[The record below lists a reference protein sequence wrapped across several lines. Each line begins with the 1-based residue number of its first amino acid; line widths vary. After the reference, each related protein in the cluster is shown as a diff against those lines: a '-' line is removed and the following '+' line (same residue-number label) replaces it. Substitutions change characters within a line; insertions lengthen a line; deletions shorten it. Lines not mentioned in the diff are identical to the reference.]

1 MHFSTS
7 QQLYD
12 LIFDNLNVGVRKKV
26 GKFFVP
32 SNGAISWRE
41 FLVDPEK
48 QWEKGYSAYELAN
61 CWEDANNLPPC
72 VEKVFKQSQLPLFND
87 VDVLYGFPEYKV
99 PLPGG
104 STSSQNDL
112 YVLAKTN
119 NELLTIMVE
128 RKVSEPFGETV
139 ASWLG
144 DNPSY
149 GKRKRLEYLL
159 SILGLDEGSVLNK
172 RYQLIHRAASA
183 LLEANNVN
191 AKNSLVLV
199 HSFNKTGKWF
209 EDYAEFVKLFNI
221 SPKKDKI
228 VGPVEL
234 NGINLY
240 FGWVTG
246 EDVTNTKDY
255 YYSLFSTERARKLA
269 EEVDNYIYNKSP
281 YKDEVEDYHDRY
293 KNGVRTDCIEYV
305 SKKGTYKFATITAAR
320 KVCFVF
326 HLGKILHTERA
337 KKVQKE
343 IDELLGHVYEKSD
356 RGRLTP
362 GEVYIRLEWVENL
375 EQITRFIDIAYEL
388 RLQK

>member
-1 MHFSTS
+1 M
-7 QQLYD
+7 
-12 LIFDNLNVGVRKKV
+12 

-32 SNGAISWRE
+32 SKGAISWRE
-41 FLVDPEK
+41 FLADPEK
-48 QWEKGYSAYELAN
+48 QWKKGYSAYELAN
-61 CWEDANNLPPC
+61 CWEAADKLPSC
-72 VEKVFKQSQLPLFND
+72 VETVFKQSQLPLFND

-104 STSSQNDL
+104 GASSQNDL
-112 YVLAKTN
+112 YVLAKAN

-128 RKVSEPFGETV
+128 GKVSEPFGETV

-144 DNPSY
+144 DNPSH
-149 GKRKRLEYLL
+149 GKRNRLENLL

-172 RYQLIHRAASA
+172 RYQLIHRAVSA
-183 LLEANNVN
+183 LLEAKNVN
-191 AKNSLVLV
+191 AKNSLILV
-199 HSFNKTGKWF
+199 HSFNETGKWF
-209 EDYAEFVKLFNI
+209 EDYAEFVKLFHI

-228 VGPVEL
+228 VGPIQLKGV
-234 NGINLY
+234 NLY

-246 EDVTNTKDY
+246 DDVTNTKEY
-255 YYSLFSTERARKLA
+255 YYSLFNTERARKLA
-269 EEVDNYIYNKSP
+269 GKIDDYIYNKSP
-281 YKDEVEDYHDRY
+281 YKDEVEDYHHRY
-293 KNGVRTDCIEYV
+293 KNGVRTDCIGYV

-320 KVCFVF
+320 KVCFVL
-326 HLGKILHTERA
+326 HLGKILHTETA

-356 RGRLTP
+356 HGRLTP

-375 EQITRFIDIAYEL
+375 EQITRFIDMAYEM